1 MIINLKS
8 KTKRASFTIIEVLV
22 IISILA
28 TLSANSYG
36 KVTKYFDKPKDL
48 EITRDLKQYQDA
60 ITCLIPTNKPF
71 TEENINKYLDPSLQF
86 TGGLSEEENPYGNK
100 YKLEGDG
107 LNTVTVVSEG
117 KMKIQIRKK

>member
-28 TLSANSYG
+28 TLGANSYS

-60 ITCLIPTNKPF
+60 ITCLIPTGKPF
-71 TEENINKYLDPSLQF
+71 TEENINKYLDHSLHF
-86 TGGLSEEENPYGNK
+86 TGGLSKEDNP
-100 YKLEGDG
+100 LW
-107 LNTVTVVSEG
+107 
-117 KMKIQIRKK
+117 Q